1 MASSFSNQLKVL
13 REAPLSQN
21 RRIFRKVSN
30 SPWNVANPIFFKSL
44 FKTDLFISVKVVA
57 NNNDDDD
64 EEGVVEA
71 GDGETNVGNHHWG
84 RRASPLHCNL
94 PQNPFNVIKECNAA
108 CSRSSAVNCLECSA
122 LVCNLPLVSSSV
134 RGCPSFRNLKTLLDA
149 KGEN

>member
-1 MASSFSNQLKVL
+1 MASSFSNQSTVL
-13 REAPLSQN
+13 REAPFSQN

-30 SPWNVANPIFFKSL
+30 SHWNVANLFCLKSL
-44 FKTDLFISVKVVA
+44 FKTDLFISVKGVA
-57 NNNDDDD
+57 NNNDDD
-64 EEGVVEA
+64 EGVVEA

-108 CSRSSAVNCLECSA
+108 CSRISAVNCLECSA
-122 LVCNLPLVSSSV
+122 VVCNLPLVSSSV

-149 KGEN
+149 KGGN